1 MAFVAVPYFI
11 YASNES
17 KSVLARDLGDCRD
30 NLRNSRSVFLIVDGK
45 IMKNWED
52 TSDYGKHMENI
63 SHQDLVSNQRN
74 VYNVIYETNYRTW
87 RKSYMDLTK
96 LTAYEII
103 EHRPLPDLKSE
114 GALLR
119 HKKSGARVLL
129 ISNDDENKYL
139 ISDSAHRPRTVP
151 ECHIS
156 WNILFCVARKS
167 FRPRIRLW
175 NW

>member
-87 RKSYMDLTK
+87 RKSYMDLQSLQHMRSLST
-96 LTAYEII
+96 
-103 EHRPLPDLKSE
+103 DL
-114 GALLR
+114 
-119 HKKSGARVLL
+119 
-129 ISNDDENKYL
+129 
-139 ISDSAHRPRTVP
+139 
-151 ECHIS
+151 
-156 WNILFCVARKS
+156 
-167 FRPRIRLW
+167 FRI
-175 NW
+175 

>member
-1 MAFVAVPYFI
+1 
-11 YASNES
+11 
-17 KSVLARDLGDCRD
+17 
-30 NLRNSRSVFLIVDGK
+30 
-45 IMKNWED
+45 MKN
-52 TSDYGKHMENI
+52 N

-129 ISNDDENKYL
+129 ISNDDENKVFNIGFRTPTTIVASCAPTRLL
-139 ISDSAHRPRTVP
+139 IWELAHSPNAVDPPALFIRQTMVP
-151 ECHIS
+151 KIT
-156 WNILFCVARKS
+156 RKI
-167 FRPRIRLW
+167 RIPTL
-175 NW
+175 

>member
-1 MAFVAVPYFI
+1 
-11 YASNES
+11 
-17 KSVLARDLGDCRD
+17 
-30 NLRNSRSVFLIVDGK
+30 
-45 IMKNWED
+45 MKN
-52 TSDYGKHMENI
+52 N

-129 ISNDDENKYL
+129 ISNDDENKVFN
-139 ISDSAHRPRTVP
+139 ITSAGMPPDWKLCKRK
-151 ECHIS
+151 EHIKFQYHCF
-156 WNILFCVARKS
+156 L
-167 FRPRIRLW
+167 LL
-175 NW
+175 